1 MSFGQRRDSSA
12 DDVPPP
18 PRARP
23 GSLSSRASGVGAV
36 VGTSKNVQ
44 VQNTT
49 AAAGG
54 AAKENAHAK
63 KAAFGSSAA
72 TAAAAAS
79 GKENAA
85 RNVRPSSA
93 RPAARVS
100 VERAPLQVFNETDF
114 VFLLPPIICF
124 LSFPSRGADFRIPP
138 RTNVQGANANR
149 SRPSSAAPSRRPN
162 SQTSVAV
169 TSPVA
174 ARAKA
179 ALQGG
184 SKASAA
190 AAAGGGLTH
199 FAKNNIATGAAGG
212 AGPAPSPWL
221 PAEDLES
228 PAASYSFED
237 IVVGEKGN
245 VALAD
250 DAAEMSSEAGA
261 VGLCTS

>member
-190 AAAGGGLTH
+190 A
-199 FAKNNIATGAAGG
+199 GG